1 MKIQQIVPNEHENKD
16 KTLSIY
22 FLQLRNLK
30 KRNFL
35 NSVSTL
41 KETNVKLY
49 VRNLI
54 SDIIQC
60 LNVSNDFHNMK
71 TLTFFFQIITHY

>member
-30 KRNFL
+30 KRNFF
-35 NSVSTL
+35 NSVSTV

-54 SDIIQC
+54 SDIIQY

-71 TLTFFFQIITHY
+71 TLTFLFR

>member
-30 KRNFL
+30 KRNFF
-35 NSVSTL
+35 NSVSIV

-54 SDIIQC
+54 SDIIQY

-71 TLTFFFQIITHY
+71 TLTFLFR

>member
-1 MKIQQIVPNEHENKD
+1 MKIQQIVPKEHENKD
-16 KTLSIY
+16 KTLCIY
-22 FLQLRNLK
+22 FFQLRNLK

-35 NSVSTL
+35 NSVSTV

-54 SDIIQC
+54 SDIIQY

-71 TLTFFFQIITHY
+71 TLTFLFR

>member
-1 MKIQQIVPNEHENKD
+1 MKIQQIVPKEHENKD

-22 FLQLRNLK
+22 FQLRNLK
-30 KRNFL
+30 KRNFF
-35 NSVSTL
+35 NSVSTV

-54 SDIIQC
+54 SDIIQY

-71 TLTFFFQIITHY
+71 TLTFLFR

>member
-1 MKIQQIVPNEHENKD
+1 MKIQQIVPKEHENKD
-16 KTLSIY
+16 KTLCIY
-22 FLQLRNLK
+22 FFQLRNLK

-49 VRNLI
+49 L
-54 SDIIQC
+54 
-60 LNVSNDFHNMK
+60 M
-71 TLTFFFQIITHY
+71 

>member
-1 MKIQQIVPNEHENKD
+1 MKIQQIVPKEHENKD

-22 FLQLRNLK
+22 FFQLRNLK

-49 VRNLI
+49 L
-54 SDIIQC
+54 
-60 LNVSNDFHNMK
+60 M
-71 TLTFFFQIITHY
+71 